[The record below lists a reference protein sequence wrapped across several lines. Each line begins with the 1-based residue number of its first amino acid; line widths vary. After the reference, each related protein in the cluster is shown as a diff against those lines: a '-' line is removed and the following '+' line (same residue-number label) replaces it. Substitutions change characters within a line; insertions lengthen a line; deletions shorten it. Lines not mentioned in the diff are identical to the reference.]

1 MACYGSEIFY
11 RNLTR
16 LRRTDFH
23 VVVGNPFY
31 LNVDGIKV
39 TRHVR
44 QQIVDEIMY
53 QIAALLPPA
62 YRGYYSDLEQA
73 TETFLRFSDPSQ
85 SNLRRV
91 RNH

>member
-1 MACYGSEIFY
+1 V
-11 RNLTR
+11 TH

-39 TRHVR
+39 TRQVR

-53 QIAALLPPA
+53 QMAALLPPD
-62 YRGYYSDLEQA
+62 YRGYYSDLEHA

-85 SNLRRV
+85 SNLPGPRASGRT
-91 RNH
+91 